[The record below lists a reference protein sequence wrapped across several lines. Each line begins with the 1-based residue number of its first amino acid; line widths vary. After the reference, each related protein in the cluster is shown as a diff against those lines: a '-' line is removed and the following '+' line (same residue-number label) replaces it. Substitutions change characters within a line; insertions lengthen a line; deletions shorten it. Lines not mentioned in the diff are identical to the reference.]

1 MKTLR
6 FFILL
11 VVLLIPLTANAGGD
25 LTQTGVRVPHVYF
38 VTTGVGQSNDGVPPA
53 YYETFS
59 YDEALLDA
67 GIADF
72 NIMEY
77 TSVLPKDAVAI
88 SMKDAKKE
96 FVHGAV
102 LESIMAKA
110 LGKKGDILVAGIGRI
125 WAQDSTGTYVG
136 GYAAEYTR
144 TYPAEYNLQY
154 GYPDSSY
161 IINEAKKQLTKS
173 MRGELN
179 RRHLKEYVDKDKKMT
194 FDITWIQV
202 EKNYGVALAV
212 LGFVSF
218 KYAPPIVTPQK

>member
-1 MKTLR
+1 MKTLSHL
-6 FFILL
+6 ILL
-11 VVLLIPLTANAGGD
+11 MVVLIPLTANAGGD
-25 LTQTGVRVPHVYF
+25 LTQTGVRIPQVYF
-38 VTTGVGQSNDGVPPA
+38 VTTGVGQSDEGVPPA

-59 YDEALLDA
+59 YDEALLNA

-77 TSVLPKDAVAI
+77 TSVLPKDAVEI
-88 SMKDAKKE
+88 SMEDAKKE

-110 LGKKGDILVAGIGRI
+110 LGNKGDILVAGIGRI

-161 IINEAKKQLTKS
+161 VINEAKKQLTKS
-173 MRGELN
+173 MKGELN
-179 RRHLKEYVDKDKKMT
+179 RRHLEEYVDKDKKMT
-194 FDITWIQV
+194 FDITWIKV
-202 EKNYGVALAV
+202 EKNYGVALAL

-218 KYAPPIVTPQK
+218 KYAPPIVTPKK